1 MNSHINTIEAKPVPT
16 LDLNSSLKYDS
27 SVELNELS
35 QLEKRNILIMRLGVI
50 FGVGVVV
57 VVTFLFFRFLVLFVL
72 H

>member
-1 MNSHINTIEAKPVPT
+1 MNSPINTIEAKPVPT

-50 FGVGVVV
+50 FGVIVVV